1 MPVRNHAERMQ
12 CLEVWG
18 GNEPTDRTVAMAG
31 LDAVVLSIPHGESAA
46 GGDIHYLSS
55 CATGRIARVLLAD
68 VSGHGESV
76 ASIARSLRDLMRRH
90 INVVDPTR
98 MVRGLNR
105 AFTDSDAGGSFATA
119 VAATYW
125 APTRSLVISNAGH
138 PRPLVYRA
146 ATKQWG
152 RISIDDAAAGEDSG
166 GGNDLP
172 LGIDAEGSY
181 SQVRVRLWAGD
192 VVLFYTDALIEAAAA
207 DGRMLGE
214 SGLLELVRSVRATDG
229 SELVRRVLDGVAA
242 YRGGLPAMDDT
253 TIMAISPNDV
263 QSRASLPMMAS
274 GLLSAGAARLRAGVR
289 AMSSFGRMGQSDSA
303 LVD

>member
-1 MPVRNHAERMQ
+1 MQ

-18 GNEPTDRTVAMAG
+18 GNEPTDRTVSMAG
-31 LDAVVLSIPHGESAA
+31 LDAVVLSIPHGHSVA

-68 VSGHGESV
+68 VSGHGDSV
-76 ASIARSLRDLMRRH
+76 STIAQSLRDLMRRH
-90 INVVDPTR
+90 INVVDPMR

-105 AFTDSDAGGSFATA
+105 AFTDSDTGGTFATA

-125 APTRSLVISNAGH
+125 APNRSLVISNAGH

-146 ATKQWG
+146 ATKQWD
-152 RISIDDAAAGEDSG
+152 RISIDDGAAGPDPG
-166 GGNDLP
+166 GGDDLP

-181 SQVRVRLWAGD
+181 SQVRVRLEAGD
-192 VVLFYTDALIEAAAA
+192 VVLFYTDALIEASAQ

-214 SGLLELVRSVRATDG
+214 SGLLELVRSVHATDG
-229 SELVRRVLDGVAA
+229 SELVRRVVDGVAA

-253 TIMAISPNDV
+253 TIMAISPNDIE
-263 QSRASLPMMAS
+263 SRANLRMIAS
-274 GLLSAGAARLRAGVR
+274 GVLSAATARLRAGVR
-289 AMSSFGRMGQSDSA
+289 AMPSFGRMKDAGKA
-303 LVD
+303 IVD